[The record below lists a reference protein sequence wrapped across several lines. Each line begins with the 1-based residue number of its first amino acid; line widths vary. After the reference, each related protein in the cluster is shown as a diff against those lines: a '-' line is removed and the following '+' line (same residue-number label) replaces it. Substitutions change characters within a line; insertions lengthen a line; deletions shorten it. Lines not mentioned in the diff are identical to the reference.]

1 MNSSCP
7 CDAPTRFDTCFRVIK
22 DPGTHFGDSE
32 GWLVFEKNCEGYM
45 VDHDMYVGAFEF
57 SFHGKDVDH
66 VMPTYY
72 VYDVNANTNYSDHA
86 EKKIGYDERGMV
98 NQARML
104 IRFASKPV
112 GGCLIE

>member
-1 MNSSCP
+1 
-7 CDAPTRFDTCFRVIK
+7 
-22 DPGTHFGDSE
+22 
-32 GWLVFEKNCEGYM
+32 M

-66 VMPTYY
+66 PTNTYY

-112 GGCLIE
+112 GGCLIEKNF